1 MNKDVKSLIEEI
13 QKFDITEYTEDDNV
27 IDNDT
32 INNIIFNDLPNF
44 PGSDEFKNLLISYN
58 WEDRTDVKKFK
69 WEGESIQTVDK
80 YLNDSITNIL
90 YTETSDTRP
99 LDKFLQLVDDV
110 IDQWPQYQNDWKALQ
125 NNKYCCVYYYGN
137 YELRILEYN
146 GVYEGIHEE
155 TPIPRAC
162 IIRPYWLYDYKR
174 YALTIT
180 IYSNIKGF
188 WRNNG
193 LMKHAP
199 IELFDLFKKFAEKI
213 SLKKSVNEE
222 LNNFDITKY
231 DNEDNELIDN
241 NEINNITF
249 GDLPKFPGSEQ
260 IKSCLLKYDWNN
272 IKGTLDEYRYIRHIG
287 EEKIITNL
295 LSADTSSEYPLDELV
310 DLFKKLANTV
320 WEQYT
325 NFYDLVNNEYC
336 IIRRNGNVDITI
348 TQHFNMRD
356 IVYGHSCYINDWYV
370 NGKKGKRLTLQIYNV
385 CLTMGDVKFSDI
397 FAPIELY
404 DFLKKFAE
412 HFTPKTSINEDVNN
426 FDITDYNDEQDTLI
440 DNGEINNIIY
450 HKFPKFKGSDALL
463 EQLNKINWKKLPK
476 PYTGI
481 YTNDLTTQDG
491 FTLFIKWFGY
501 YAKRNIQASCA
512 TAVSYY
518 NNKLKGYQLG
528 VSLFDNFDIDYSK
541 PQIILGPLKN
551 KQYCMYYRQ
560 TASRPTD
567 CNFIERRYLDNGFY
581 VLLCKFIDMYR

>member
-1 MNKDVKSLIEEI
+1 MNKDVKLLIEEI

-69 WEGESIQTVDK
+69 WEGDSIKTINK

-110 IDQWPQYQNDWKALQ
+110 IDQWPQYQNDWEALK

-162 IIRPYWLYDYKR
+162 IIRPYWLGDYNR

-180 IYSNIKGF
+180 IYSHIKGF
-188 WRNNG
+188 WRNTG

-199 IELFDLFKKFAEKI
+199 IELFDLFKKFANQI
-213 SLKKSVNEE
+213 ALKKQVNEK
-222 LNNFDITKY
+222 LDNFNVAEY
-231 DNEDNELIDN
+231 SNEDEILIDN
-241 NEINNITF
+241 NEINDILL

-260 IKSCLLKYDWNN
+260 IKSFLLKYDWKKDKDTEYYDNCLNRLFAN
-272 IKGTLDEYRYIRHIG
+272 I
-287 EEKIITNL
+287 
-295 LSADTSSEYPLDELV
+295 SQSYPLDDFM
-310 DLFKKLANTV
+310 DLFKTLAKTV

-325 NFYDLVNNEYC
+325 NFYDMQNNTYC
-336 IIRRNGNVDITI
+336 FIKQNGNIDISI
-348 TQHFNMRD
+348 TQYFGND
-356 IVYGHSCYINDWYV
+356 TGENKLYGKSCYITDHYIPNSNYKSLLLYV
-370 NGKKGKRLTLQIYNV
+370 FDK
-385 CLTMGDVKFSDI
+385 CLDDRVSISSI

-404 DFLKKFAE
+404 DFFKKFAE
-412 HFTPKTSINEDVNN
+412 YISKQSSVNENINDFN
-426 FDITDYNDEQDTLI
+426 IADYNDEQNTLI
-440 DNGEINNIIY
+440 DNNEINNLIY
-450 HKFPKFKGSDALL
+450 NNFPKFKGSDALL
-463 EQLNKINWKKLPK
+463 EQLNKISWKKLPK

-501 YAKRNIQASCA
+501 YAKRSIQSSCA

-528 VSLFDNFDIDYSK
+528 ISLFDNFDIDYSK